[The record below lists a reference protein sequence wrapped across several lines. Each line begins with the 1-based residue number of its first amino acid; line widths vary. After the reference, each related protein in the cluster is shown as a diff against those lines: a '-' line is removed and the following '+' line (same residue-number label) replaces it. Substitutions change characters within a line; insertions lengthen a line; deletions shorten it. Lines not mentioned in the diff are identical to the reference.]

1 MMAECNG
8 NPVLNTCT
16 IRSYI
21 PKRKIARI
29 FTLPEYN
36 NISQKSQFP
45 LQTECF
51 MPFAR
56 HNNQS
61 PAIQICGYLASGRG
75 ILIAIAVIIP
85 VIFALD
91 IITPLDEP
99 VWLLYF
105 IPLAL
110 SYWSGKYYAIPTVF
124 MVTVFL
130 LVAGFSLSPEGIP
143 VQLAIL
149 RRFII
154 FLGIFIAISF
164 VLWIK
169 QGRQIRE
176 ETLLLS

>member
-1 MMAECNG
+1 LWI
-8 NPVLNTCT
+8 V
-16 IRSYI
+16 RKYQ
-21 PKRKIARI
+21 RKIARI
-29 FTLPEYN
+29 YQYPSENDIIKFRRIPIRN
-36 NISQKSQFP
+36 GI
-45 LQTECF
+45 F

-56 HNNQS
+56 HNNPS
-61 PAIQICGYLASGRG
+61 PASQILGYPVPGHG
-75 ILIAIAVIIP
+75 ILIATAAIIL

-130 LVAGFSLSPEGIP
+130 LVAGFSLSPQGIP

-149 RRFII
+149 RRFTI

-169 QGRQIRE
+169 QGRHIQQE
-176 ETLLLS
+176 AL